1 MKKSE
6 FLSTLNG
13 AIKSGNVNTLLLD
26 IETPANKNEVTI
38 VQGEDE
44 VGKKLEYINS
54 AYDESMRLKRNDA
67 VKILDYTFGYID
79 RVGLAAITHALFRME
94 GDIETLEALEE
105 E

>member
-13 AIKSGNVNTLLLD
+13 AIESGKVNTLLLH

-67 VKILDYTFGYID
+67 VKILDYKYGDSDFFGISD
-79 RVGLAAITHALFRME
+79 MAIILFFKGE
-94 GDIETLEALEE
+94 DIKMEE